1 MKDSC
6 VGRKLANKR
15 MKVQYIYIM
24 TNKPN
29 GVLYVGVTDNLEARV
44 QEHKAK
50 IYRNS
55 FTTRYNCDKLV
66 YFEEFETGI
75 EASIR
80 EKLVKKWKR
89 DWKLKL
95 INNMNPD
102 WIDITLNWS
111 ANVNSAFKTKRF
123 LPTQE

>member
-1 MKDSC
+1 
-6 VGRKLANKR
+6 
-15 MKVQYIYIM
+15 MKVWYIYIM

-29 GVLYVGVTDNLEARV
+29 GVLYVGVTNNLKARV

-50 IYRNS
+50 IYRSS
-55 FTTRYNCDKLV
+55 FTARYNCDKLV

-89 DWKLKL
+89 NWKLKL
-95 INNMNPD
+95 INNMNPN
-102 WIDITLNWS
+102 WIDIALNWS
-111 ANVNSAFKTKRF
+111 ANVNSTFKTKRF